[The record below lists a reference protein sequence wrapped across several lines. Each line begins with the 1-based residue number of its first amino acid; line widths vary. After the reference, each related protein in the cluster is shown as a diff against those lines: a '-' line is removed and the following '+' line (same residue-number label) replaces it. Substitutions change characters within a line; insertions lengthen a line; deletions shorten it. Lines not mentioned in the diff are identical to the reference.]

1 MILRRDNQRNIALH
15 QGNTET
21 RVGIFVLL
29 ALCAFLYMGFHI
41 DAFRFNTGKYVN
53 YILHFQDISG
63 LARKGDVKIA
73 GVKVGW
79 VERITLRA
87 NDTIAQTDI
96 MILKDY
102 HLYQNAH
109 AVVRQDGL
117 IGPHF
122 IEIIPGDSLLPSLSP
137 GDILEKPS
145 VPPVSLDEL
154 MHQFKKIASNVEQVT
169 DSLKEVL
176 PTLHQSITKIANAFD
191 RDFNTIANRFDSTSA
206 TIERFSA
213 LACDGMQ
220 NIDSVVGKINESKGF
235 LGKLVNEDE
244 AYEDLKV
251 TIQGFKK
258 YLTKI
263 ERIQCIFDT
272 HFEGML
278 RRAENYEYQDSK
290 GYFDV
295 RIHPN
300 EHSFYVLQVATSEKG
315 FAYRKNIERDYIN
328 LEGQPVSFRDNHV
341 TPETLTDVS
350 SNDLFIEPQNVLIE
364 REQQFERNTIKFG
377 LQFGT
382 IYKDIAFRLGL
393 FEGTAG
399 LGLDV
404 DIPFG
409 TDTFRWV
416 STFEMFDMRGFNRR
430 NDKRP
435 HLKWLNRMFV
445 FDNIYIIFG
454 ADDFVSKRNASAFM
468 GAGVRFGD
476 DDVKY
481 LLGTMSNAGNAS
493 VRSYAGKIE

>member
-1 MILRRDNQRNIALH
+1 LALKEKEFAL
-15 QGNTET
+15 QGNIET

-29 ALCAFLYMGFHI
+29 ALCVFLYMGFQI
-41 DAFRFNTGKYVN
+41 DAFRFDKGKYVN
-53 YILHFQDISG
+53 YVMHFKDISG
-63 LARKGDVKIA
+63 LSRKGDVKIA

-79 VERITLRA
+79 VERITLID
-87 NDTIAQTDI
+87 NGIISAQADV
-96 MILKDY
+96 MILKNY
-102 HLYQNAH
+102 HLYQDSYAI
-109 AVVRQDGL
+109 VRQEGL
-117 IGPHF
+117 LGPHF
-122 IEIIPGDSLLPSLSP
+122 VEVIPGDSLLPSLSP
-137 GDILEKPS
+137 GDVLKKPG
-145 VPPVSLDEL
+145 VTPASLDEM

-169 DSLKEVL
+169 DSLKEVF
-176 PTLHQSITKIANAFD
+176 PAFQNSIEKIANAFD
-191 RDFNTIANRFDSTSA
+191 RDFSTMANRIDATSTA
-206 TIERFSA
+206 IEQFSVQ
-213 LACDGMQ
+213 ACDGLSSM
-220 NIDSVVGKINESKGF
+220 NSVVEKIDEGKGF
-235 LGKLVNEDE
+235 FGKLINEDE
-244 AYEDLKV
+244 AYQDLKV

-258 YLTKI
+258 YITKI
-263 ERIQCIFDT
+263 ERLQFIFDT

-300 EHSFYVLQVATSEKG
+300 EHSFYIIQLATSEKG

-328 LEGQPVSFRDNHV
+328 LQGQPVSFRENHV
-341 TPETLTDVS
+341 IPETLSDVS

-377 LQFGT
+377 LQFGK

-409 TDTFRWV
+409 TDQFRWV
-416 STFEMFDMRGFNRR
+416 SSLEMFDMRGFNRR

-435 HLKWLNRMFV
+435 HLKWFNRMFV
-445 FDNIYIIFG
+445 FDNIYIVFG
-454 ADDFVSKRNASAFM
+454 ADDFVSKRNATAFM

-476 DDVKY
+476 EDVKY
-481 LLGTMSNAGNAS
+481 LLGN
-493 VRSYAGKIE
+493 YIEC